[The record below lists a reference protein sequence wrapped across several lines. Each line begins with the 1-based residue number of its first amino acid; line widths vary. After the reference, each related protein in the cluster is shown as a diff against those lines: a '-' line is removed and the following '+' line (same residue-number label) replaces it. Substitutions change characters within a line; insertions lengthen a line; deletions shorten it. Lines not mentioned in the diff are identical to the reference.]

1 MLARI
6 KLPSP
11 WHPAIVG
18 GSVAAMPGGTIWQQD
33 TRRFTRASS
42 GQGGNGTMSKR
53 ILSALL
59 GAGACF
65 ALANTAFA
73 QQRLTVATYGGN
85 WGEAQ
90 KACILDPFAK
100 ASGLQVVQETSVST
114 VTLSKLRQQKGT
126 PSIDIAWIDG
136 GISELAS
143 ADGVVAAI
151 DPAKVPNISGLIDEA
166 IYKNTDGKIYALSTG
181 FYALGIAYNTKELK
195 EAPRSWWDLWKSEY
209 AAKVTLPSPVNA
221 AGIPFFAHIIG
232 LTGGSLD
239 NPAPGVEKLKAL
251 KVSSYYD
258 ASGVAQ
264 ASLQSGEAIAAA
276 YYNTAAWAIADKGLP
291 IAFIVPKEGAPSA
304 DIRVHISMGTK
315 NDDAALKF
323 VNYAVGGE
331 AMNCLAEK
339 LYVGPPT
346 KQYSVSDQAKS
357 RMPWGGNGSVRNLAI
372 PNWDALNAKRQVLTE
387 IWDRQIAGK

>member
-1 MLARI
+1 MMRGFML
-6 KLPSP
+6 
-11 WHPAIVG
+11 
-18 GSVAAMPGGTIWQQD
+18 
-33 TRRFTRASS
+33 
-42 GQGGNGTMSKR
+42 
-53 ILSALL
+53 ALL

-65 ALANTAFA
+65 GLADPALA

-100 ASGLQVVQETSVST
+100 ASGVQVLQETSVST
-114 VTLSKLRQQKGT
+114 VTYNKLKQQKGN

-136 GISELAS
+136 GISELA
-143 ADGVVAAI
+143 AGDGVVAVVDA
-151 DPAKVPNISGLIDEA
+151 AKVPNISGLIDEA
-166 IYKNTDGKIYALSTG
+166 VYKNKDGKIYALSTG

-195 EAPRSWWDLWKSEY
+195 EAPQSWWDIWKPEY
-209 AAKVTLPSPVNA
+209 AGKVTLPSPVNA
-221 AGIPFFAHIIG
+221 AGIPFFAHVIG

-239 NPAPGVEKLKAL
+239 NPTPGVDKLKGV

-264 ASLQSGEAIAAA
+264 AALQSGEAIAAA
-276 YYNTAAWAIADKGLP
+276 YYNTAAWAIADKDLP

-304 DIRVHISMGTK
+304 DIRVHIAEGTK
-315 NDDAALKF
+315 NSDAALRF
-323 VNYAVGGE
+323 VNYTVGDE

-346 KQYSVSDQAKS
+346 KQYKISDKAKS
-357 RMPWGGNGSVRNLAI
+357 RMPWGANGGVKNLAI
-372 PNWDALNAKRQVLTE
+372 PNWEAINAKRQALTE
-387 IWDRQIAGK
+387 VWNRQVAGK